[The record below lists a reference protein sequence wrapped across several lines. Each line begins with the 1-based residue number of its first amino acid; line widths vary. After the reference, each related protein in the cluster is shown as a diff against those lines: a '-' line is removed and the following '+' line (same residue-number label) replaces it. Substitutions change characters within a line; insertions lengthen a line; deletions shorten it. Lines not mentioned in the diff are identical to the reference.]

1 MIADQTALFVYLAV
15 VLGLILWASGLPR
28 LKPLFKLTPA
38 IIYVYFLPTLST
50 TFGITPISSPT
61 YDWMVRY
68 LLPMSLML
76 LMVSVDVRA
85 IFRLGRTA
93 LIMMLTG
100 TVGIVI
106 GGPIALAVLGRWLPA
121 DAWMGLAALSGSWIG
136 GTANL
141 VAIAESV
148 GTPDSQLGPIIV
160 VDTVVGYGW
169 MGVLLYLSAWQSRFD
184 AKVGAD
190 TRAIEEVNQRLA
202 ADAALQHPAD
212 IRDIAR
218 ILAVGFGGG
227 YLCILI
233 GGYLPELGDPKII
246 SHTTWAVVLVTTLGL
261 ALSFSPIS
269 RLEQVGASKVGYVAL
284 YLLLTAIGAQAD
296 LRKVLEVPLYMGVG
310 VLWIGIHVAI
320 LFGVARLIKAPLFFV
335 ATGSMANV
343 GGAVSAPIVASVYHP
358 ALAPV
363 GLLMAVSGYI
373 VGIYGG
379 LICAWLLSLVG
390 G

>member
-85 IFRLGRTA
+85 IFRLGRMA

-100 TVGIVI
+100 TAGIVI
-106 GGPIALAVLGRWLPA
+106 GGPIALAVLGRLLPA

-202 ADAALQHPAD
+202 ADAGLQHPAD

-310 VLWIGIHVAI
+310 VLWIAIHVVI

-363 GLLMAVSGYI
+363 GLLMGVSGYI
-373 VGIYGG
+373 IGIYGG